1 MSLAPIVVDLTGV
14 EVKSFAPLH
23 LDRVICELK
32 DIKEQTAKRS
42 GYGKLQFIGAVVS
55 DMDGNPIPDNRQVF
69 YEVSLQQDAKW
80 NLKRTLIALGDDP
93 EDLEAEISIE
103 KEDYVGRKFVAA
115 LYLDSSAEALGKTGE
130 PKEKVSQFLP
140 MPVEA

>member
-1 MSLAPIVVDLTGV
+1 
-14 EVKSFAPLH
+14 
-23 LDRVICELK
+23 
-32 DIKEQTAKRS
+32 IKEQTAKRS

-93 EDLEAEISIE
+93 EDLEAEVNIE